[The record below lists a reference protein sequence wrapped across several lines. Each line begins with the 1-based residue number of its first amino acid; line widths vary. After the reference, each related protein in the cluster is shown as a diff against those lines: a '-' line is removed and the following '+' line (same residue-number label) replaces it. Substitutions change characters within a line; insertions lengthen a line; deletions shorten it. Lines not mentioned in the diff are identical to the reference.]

1 MHGQKYIK
9 KLRVNVIMYCALEA
23 KLLGISIMASLQE
36 ASTLIILR
44 IL

>member
-1 MHGQKYIK
+1 MHGQQNIK
-9 KLRVNVIMYCALEA
+9 KLRVNVVMYSTLEVE
-23 KLLGISIMASLQE
+23 LLGISIMASLQE